1 MARNL
6 TDAYWPLYRRA
17 ARTVVVVDVVE
28 SVRLMEQDE
37 EDTVQRWQVFVGDVV
52 NRLVPRYAS
61 RLVKSLGDGLMLE
74 FEAVLPAI
82 ECAIAMQTAMAKANQ
97 GRAFD
102 RCMRLRIGVHVAD
115 VIVDQHDIYGS
126 GVNLAARL
134 TTLAGPGEI
143 VVSADVRDHLTP
155 DLDADVEDLG
165 DCHVKHLS
173 RPVRAYRV
181 GAPGADPVVQ
191 HKNIAANELPVI
203 AVIPLTVVS
212 SETDAGFVGDIIADD
227 IIAALSTSVNW
238 RVISRLSS
246 AALRDRGIEPGVLR
260 SHLKASYVVSGTCR
274 VASKRVSASVELSD
288 IRTGT
293 VVWAGTVTG
302 KVSALMAPNGEFTA
316 PIVERVGAAIFGHE
330 LQRARTRPMP
340 TLESYTLLF
349 AAIALMHRL
358 SIRDFERARE
368 MLQHLVER
376 HPHSPAPR
384 IWMAKWHVMKVAQG
398 WSENRDEEAQ
408 LAQAW
413 VRGGLEMQPDHS
425 IGLAID
431 GLVSAY
437 LFRDLDT
444 AGSRYETALAANPN
458 ESLAWLFAS
467 ARHAY
472 EDRGEEAMAS
482 ARTAMSLSPLDPLR
496 YLYLGFAANAAV
508 AAGEYSAAID
518 LARKSIK
525 ANCTHSPTF
534 RAMTI
539 AQALSGQMHEA
550 RISAKRMLVIEPS
563 FTMREFRT
571 QYPGANSKHSQV
583 HFDALTQ
590 AGLPES

>member
-1 MARNL
+1 
-6 TDAYWPLYRRA
+6 
-17 ARTVVVVDVVE
+17 
-28 SVRLMEQDE
+28 
-37 EDTVQRWQVFVGDVV
+37 
-52 NRLVPRYAS
+52 
-61 RLVKSLGDGLMLE
+61 
-74 FEAVLPAI
+74 
-82 ECAIAMQTAMAKANQ
+82 
-97 GRAFD
+97 
-102 RCMRLRIGVHVAD
+102 
-115 VIVDQHDIYGS
+115 
-126 GVNLAARL
+126 
-134 TTLAGPGEI
+134 
-143 VVSADVRDHLTP
+143 
-155 DLDADVEDLG
+155 
-165 DCHVKHLS
+165 
-173 RPVRAYRV
+173 VRAYRV

-227 IIAALSTSVNW
+227 IIGALSTSVNW

-246 AALRDRGIEPGVLR
+246 AALRDRGIEPSVLR
-260 SHLKASYVVSGTCR
+260 SHLKATYVVSGTCR
-274 VASKRVSASVELSD
+274 VAGKRVSASVELSD
-288 IRTGT
+288 VRTGT
-293 VVWAGTVTG
+293 VVWAGTVTD
-302 KVSALMAPNGEFTA
+302 KVSALMAPNGEFTT
-316 PIVERVGAAIFGHE
+316 PIVEHVGAAIFGHE

-358 SIRDFERARE
+358 SIRDFERSRE

-398 WSENRDEEAQ
+398 WSEHRDEEAQ

-550 RISAKRMLVIEPS
+550 RLSARRMLVIEPG

-590 AGLPES
+590 AGMPES

>member
-6 TDAYWPLYRRA
+6 TDADWPLHRRA

-28 SVRLMEQDE
+28 SVRLMEQNE
-37 EDTVQRWQVFVGDVV
+37 EDTVHRWQVFVGEAVS
-52 NRLVPRYAS
+52 RLVPRYAG

-74 FEAVLPAI
+74 FEAVLPAV

-97 GRAFD
+97 GRPAD
-102 RCMRLRIGVHVAD
+102 RCMRLRIGAHIAD

-143 VVSADVRDHLTP
+143 VVSADVRDRLTP
-155 DLDADVEDLG
+155 DLDAEVEDLG
-165 DCHVKHLS
+165 DCHVKHMS

-181 GAPGADPVVQ
+181 GAPGVDPVIQ
-191 HKNIAANELPVI
+191 HRNTAASELPVI
-203 AVIPLTVVS
+203 AVIPLTVVA
-212 SETDAGFVGDIIADD
+212 SEPSADYFGDIIADD
-227 IIAALSTSVNW
+227 IIGALSTSVNW

-246 AALRDRGIEPGVLR
+246 AALRDRKVEPTALR
-260 SHLKASYVVSGTCR
+260 DHLNASYVVSGTCR
-274 VASKRVSASVELSD
+274 VASSRIRASVELAD
-288 IRTGT
+288 VRTEM
-293 VVWAGTVTG
+293 VVWAGTVSDS
-302 KVSALMAPNGEFTA
+302 VSALMAPNGEYTA
-316 PIVERVGAAIFGHE
+316 PIVEQVGAAIFAHE

-358 SIRDFERARE
+358 SMRDFERSRG

-398 WSENRDEEAQ
+398 WSAHREEEAQ

-425 IGLAID
+425 VGLAIE
-431 GLVSAY
+431 GLVSGY

-444 AGSRYETALAANPN
+444 AGKRYETALAANPN

-472 EDRGEEAMAS
+472 EDRGVEAIAS
-482 ARTAMSLSPLDPLR
+482 AETALSLSPLDPMR
-496 YLYLGFAANAAV
+496 YYYLSFAAHAAL
-508 AAGEYSAAID
+508 AAGQYVEAID
-518 LARKSIK
+518 LARRSIK
-525 ANCTHSPTF
+525 ANCTHAPTF
-534 RAMTI
+534 RSMTI
-539 AQALSGQMHEA
+539 AQVLSGQVHEA
-550 RISAKRMLVIEPS
+550 RASAGRLLALEPT
-563 FTMREFRT
+563 FTLREFRA
-571 QYPGANSKHSQV
+571 QYPGAHSKHARSY
-583 HFDALTQ
+583 FDALKQ
-590 AGLPES
+590 AGLPQG

>member
-6 TDAYWPLYRRA
+6 TDADWPLYRRA

-97 GRAFD
+97 GRASD
-102 RCMRLRIGVHVAD
+102 RYMRLRIGVHVAD

-143 VVSADVRDHLTP
+143 VVSADVRDRLTP
-155 DLDADVEDLG
+155 DLDADIEDLG

-227 IIAALSTSVNW
+227 IIGALSTSVNW

-246 AALRDRGIEPGVLR
+246 AALRDRGIEPSVLR
-260 SHLKASYVVSGTCR
+260 SHLKATYVVSGTCR
-274 VASKRVSASVELSD
+274 VAGKRVSASVELSD
-288 IRTGT
+288 VRTGT
-293 VVWAGTVTG
+293 VVWAGTVTD

-316 PIVERVGAAIFGHE
+316 PIVEHVGAAIFGHE

-358 SIRDFERARE
+358 SIRDFERSRE

-398 WSENRDEEAQ
+398 WSEHRDEEAQ

-539 AQALSGQMHEA
+539 AQVLSGQMHEA

-590 AGLPES
+590 AGMPES

>member
-1 MARNL
+1 MPRNL
-6 TDAYWPLYRRA
+6 TEADWPLYRRA

-28 SVRLMEQDE
+28 SVRLMEQNE
-37 EDTVQRWQVFVGDVV
+37 EDTVHRWQVFVGDVV
-52 NRLVPRYAS
+52 NRLVPRYAA

-74 FEAVLPAI
+74 FESVLPAI
-82 ECAIAMQTAMAKANQ
+82 ECAIEMQAAIAEGNR
-97 GRAFD
+97 GRPAD
-102 RCMRLRIGVHVAD
+102 RCMRLRIGAHVAD

-143 VVSADVRDHLTP
+143 VISADLRDRITP
-155 DLDADVEDLG
+155 DLDADIEDLG
-165 DCHVKHLS
+165 ECHLKHLS

-181 GAPGADPVVQ
+181 GAPGVDPVIQ
-191 HKNIAANELPVI
+191 HRSVAADALPVI

-212 SETDAGFVGDIIADD
+212 SESSAGFIGDIVADD
-227 IIAALSTSVNW
+227 IIAALSTSSNW

-246 AALRDRGIEPGVLR
+246 AALRGRELDPAALR
-260 SHLKASYVVSGTCR
+260 DHLNATYVVSGTCR
-274 VASKRVSASVELSD
+274 VASNRLHASVELAD
-288 IRTGT
+288 ARTGT
-293 VVWAGTVTG
+293 AVWAGKATDSVA
-302 KVSALMAPNGEFTA
+302 ALLAPNGEFTA
-316 PIVERVGAAIFGHE
+316 GIVEQIGAAMFANE

-358 SIRDFERARE
+358 SISDFERSRG

-376 HPHSPAPR
+376 HPRSPAPR

-398 WSENRDEEAQ
+398 WSSHREAEAQ
-408 LAQAW
+408 LAQSW

-431 GLVSAY
+431 GLISGY

-444 AGSRYETALAANPN
+444 AGNRYETALAVNPN

-472 EDRGEEAMAS
+472 EDRGGEAINS
-482 ARTAMSLSPLDPLR
+482 AMTALSLSPLDPMR
-496 YLYLGFAANAAV
+496 YYYLAFAAYAALI
-508 AAGEYSAAID
+508 AKRYTESTE
-518 LARKSIK
+518 LARESIK
-525 ANCTHSPTF
+525 ANCTHAPTF

-539 AQALSGQMHEA
+539 AQALSGQMQEA
-550 RISAKRMLVIEPS
+550 RLSAKRMLAVEPG
-563 FTMREFRT
+563 FRLRRFRAE
-571 QYPGANSKHSQV
+571 YPGARSRHATL
-583 HFDALTQ
+583 HFDALRE
-590 AGLPES
+590 AGVPED

>member
-6 TDAYWPLYRRA
+6 TDADWPLYRRA

-82 ECAIAMQTAMAKANQ
+82 ECAIAMQTAMSKANQ
-97 GRAFD
+97 GRAAD

-134 TTLAGPGEI
+134 TTLAGPGEN
-143 VVSADVRDHLTP
+143 VVSADVRDRLTP

-181 GAPGADPVVQ
+181 GAAGADPVIQ

-246 AALRDRGIEPGVLR
+246 AALRDRGIEPSVLR
-260 SHLKASYVVSGTCR
+260 SHLKATYVVSGTCR

-293 VVWAGTVTG
+293 VVWAGTVTD
-302 KVSALMAPNGEFTA
+302 KVSALMAPNGEFTS
-316 PIVERVGAAIFGHE
+316 PIIEHVGAAIFGHE

-358 SIRDFERARE
+358 SIRDFERSRE

-398 WSENRDEEAQ
+398 WSAHRDEEAQ

-444 AGSRYETALAANPN
+444 AGNRYETALAANPN

-482 ARTAMSLSPLDPLR
+482 ATMALSLSPLDPLR
-496 YLYLGFAANAAV
+496 YFYLSFAANAAV
-508 AAGEYSAAID
+508 AGGHYVEAIE
-518 LARKSIK
+518 LARQSVK
-525 ANCTHSPTF
+525 ANCTHLPTV

-539 AQALSGQMHEA
+539 AQALSGQVKEA
-550 RISAKRMLVIEPS
+550 RVSARRMLAIEPNFS
-563 FTMREFRT
+563 LRKFRE
-571 QYPGANSKHSQV
+571 QYPGADGKHARV
-583 HFDALTQ
+583 YFDALEQ
-590 AGLPES
+590 SGVPEG